1 MQLPW
6 VPSLVVNTF
15 ACLVLLTLWGD
26 SRQRW
31 RLYRTPDQW
40 LFISMLFL
48 NMALLVL
55 DSGTWLLNGRQFDGA
70 RALNLMVTVGYYSL
84 TPCMAFLYAWYCELR
99 IGTPDAL
106 RRKLV
111 FLYAVPVVFN
121 AILTLLSPRYSFLFH
136 LSPQNTY
143 SRGSLLALNFIFSNA
158 SLFIIFFRLLLYIR
172 QSRHNRYRLPPGYS
186 LRRSWSLL
194 VFPILPLLAVLL
206 QIFWFNMVTTV
217 WLATVLSL
225 LVVFINLQNAEI
237 STDPLTG
244 LFNRRKADV
253 YLQHLVQVSASDCPI
268 FLVILDMDHFKQ
280 INDLYG
286 HLSGDNGLRALAEAM
301 RQSCGKND
309 FYSRYGGDEFLI
321 ISTGNNEVYLETLL
335 QNIRQRLSDY
345 CQALHL
351 PYTLTISAGYA
362 QWNTAMATADTL
374 FTAADEALYRQKA
387 SRRSTEPAL

>member
-6 VPSLVVNTF
+6 MPSLIVNTF
-15 ACLVLLTLWGD
+15 AFLVLLTLWVD

-40 LFISMLFL
+40 LFLGMLYL

-55 DSGTWLLNGRQFDGA
+55 DTGTWLLNGRQFAGA
-70 RALNLMVTVGYYSL
+70 RTLNLLVTIGYYCL
-84 TPCMAFLYAWYCELR
+84 TPGMSFLYAWYCELR
-99 IGTPDAL
+99 IGTPDAV
-106 RRKLV
+106 RKKLV
-111 FLYAVPVVFN
+111 YLYALPVICN
-121 AILTLLSPRYSFLFH
+121 AVLTALSPQYSLLFH
-136 LSPQNTY
+136 LSDQNTY
-143 SRGSLLALNFIFSNA
+143 SRGSLLALNFLFA
-158 SLFIIFFRLLLYIR
+158 TVSLFVIFFRLLLFIHHA
-172 QSRHNRYRLPPGYS
+172 RHNRYRLPSGFS

-194 VFPILPLLAVLL
+194 VFTILPLLAVLI
-206 QIFWFNMVTTV
+206 QIFWFDSVTTI

-244 LFNRRKADV
+244 LFNRRKADT
-253 YLQHLVQVSASDCPI
+253 YLQSLVQVAAPDCPI

-301 RQSCGKND
+301 RLSCGKND

-321 ISTGNNEVYLETLL
+321 ISTGSNEAYLETLL
-335 QNIRQRLSDY
+335 QNIGKRLVGY
-345 CQALHL
+345 CQALNL
-351 PYTLTISAGYA
+351 PYMLTISAGYA
-362 QWNTAMATADTL
+362 QWNAAMATPDAL

-387 SRRSTEPAL
+387 NRRSAEPAL

>member
-6 VPSLVVNTF
+6 APSLVVNTF
-15 ACLVLLTLWGD
+15 ACLVLLTLWVD

-40 LFISMLFL
+40 LFISILYL
-48 NMALLVL
+48 NIALLVL
-55 DSGTWLLNGRQFDGA
+55 DSGTWLLNGRQFAGA
-70 RALNLMVTVGYYSL
+70 RTLNLIVTVCYYCL
-84 TPCMAFLYAWYCELR
+84 TPGMSFLYAWYCELR
-99 IGTPDAL
+99 IGTPDAV

-111 FLYAVPVVFN
+111 CLYAVPAVLN
-121 AILTLLSPRYSFLFH
+121 AILALLSPRYSFLFY

-143 SRGSLLALNFIFSNA
+143 SRGSLLALNFLFSDL
-158 SLFIIFFRLLLYIR
+158 SLFIIFFRLLMFIR
-172 QSRHNRYRLPPGYS
+172 RTSHNRHRPLSGLSP
-186 LRRSWSLL
+186 RRSWSLL
-194 VFPILPLLAVLL
+194 VFPILPFLAMLL
-206 QIFWFNMVTTV
+206 QIFWFNWVTTV

-253 YLQHLVQVSASDCPI
+253 YLQNLVQVSASSCPI
-268 FLVILDMDHFKQ
+268 FLAILDMDHFKQ

-301 RQSCGKND
+301 RLSCGKND

-321 ISTGNNEVYLETLL
+321 ISTGSNEAYLETLL
-335 QNIRQRLSDY
+335 QNVGQRLSEY
-345 CQALHL
+345 CQALYL

-362 QWNTAMATADTL
+362 QWNTAMATPDAL

-387 SRRSTEPAL
+387 NRRTAELSL